1 MLKVIPLSSLV
12 KVFSDEEPKS
22 GPFNKLSCLRN
33 ERVQLQVAFCAD
45 TDCDIDV
52 KVQSKL
58 EHIKVYWVQEIYSKN
73 PVHKL
78 QDSFTLRN
86 KSGYFP
92 ELLRPLDGTFKAQ
105 AGKWNSIWLEVIPK
119 TDFAAGEYTINV
131 NFAW

>member
-58 EHIKVYWVQEIYSKN
+58 EHIKV
-73 PVHKL
+73 
-78 QDSFTLRN
+78 
-86 KSGYFP
+86 
-92 ELLRPLDGTFKAQ
+92 
-105 AGKWNSIWLEVIPK
+105 
-119 TDFAAGEYTINV
+119 
-131 NFAW
+131 